1 MNAAQQLAD
10 TSRGLRLVV
19 AGGGTGGHLFPG
31 IAVAQAFVARH
42 DQNQVLF
49 INAGRSLETS
59 VLARLGWPHKTIAI
73 EGIKG
78 RSRWCQLTAALKI
91 PTAIWQSGRLLNAFR
106 AHMVLGVGGYSAGP
120 VVAAAWRRHIPTAL
134 HEQNQLPGLTNRWV
148 GRLVDRVYLSFSES
162 RVHFAEVKVKITGNP
177 VRDEIVAL
185 SKVQTVHDQKHPFN
199 VLVIGGSQGAQAINQ
214 AMIDAAPRLMGKHVQ
229 VVHQTGEQDQVKV
242 QQAYSDAAI
251 PARAQAF
258 FEDMASQYRQADMI
272 ICRSGATTVAEI
284 TVLGKAALFVPFPY
298 ATDDHQTRNAQALVD
313 AGGAEMIA
321 QMDLDGTVLA
331 RKIESWMQDRERLIQ
346 MAEKARRLGR
356 PDAAQVIVDD
366 MIELI
371 TAQNSH

>member
-1 MNAAQQLAD
+1 M
-10 TSRGLRLVV
+10 

-31 IAVAQAFVARH
+31 IAVAQAFAARH

-59 VLARLGWPHKTIAI
+59 VLARLGWPHKTIAV

-78 RSRWCQLTAALKI
+78 RSRRRQLTAALKI

-120 VVAAAWRRHIPTAL
+120 VIAAAWRRRIPTAL

-148 GRLVDRVYLSFSES
+148 GRLVDRVYLSFAES

-185 SKVQTVHDQKHPFN
+185 SKVQTAHDQKRPFH

-229 VVHQTGEQDQVKV
+229 VVHQTGERDQVRV
-242 QQAYSDAAI
+242 QQAYADAAI

-258 FEDMASQYRQADMI
+258 FEDMAGQYRQADMI

-284 TVLGKAALFVPFPY
+284 TVLGKAAFFVPFPY

-313 AGGAEMIA
+313 AGAAEMLA
-321 QMDLDGTVLA
+321 QKDLSGTVLV

-346 MAEKARRLGR
+346 MAERARRLGR
-356 PDAAQVIVDD
+356 PDAAHVIVDD
-366 MIELI
+366 MVQLI
-371 TAQNSH
+371 TVQNSH